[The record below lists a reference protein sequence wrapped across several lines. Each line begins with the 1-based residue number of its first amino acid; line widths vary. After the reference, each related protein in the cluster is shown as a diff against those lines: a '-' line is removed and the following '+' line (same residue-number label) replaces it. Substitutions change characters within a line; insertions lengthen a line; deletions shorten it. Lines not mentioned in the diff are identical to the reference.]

1 MRTFW
6 IIMLVLVAAGLVYA
20 FRPSGGTT
28 APAPQP
34 EARALPPIDVNAPP
48 VPSAAPVPVA
58 STPGIPVA
66 KPQADPAPSTPAG
79 ATDVVQSVTPGPE
92 VKSNAPVAAPATVSA
107 PPAVPAPTKVETPK
121 VVEAPKVEAAKV
133 EVLKAEAPKVEA
145 TKVEAPRVEAA
156 KVEEPK
162 PVQAEPYKKPVELT
176 GEIAPPPTYEDF
188 LKQMA
193 AQDAAND
200 AKAKEIAAAEKSNTA
215 SGQSGAATEPAK
227 AVVAAPAG
235 LKIEPQADGSVLVE
249 GRYKMSGEGTRE
261 KPYVIAWDHL
271 ASAQDDY
278 APKDGKTEIPPR
290 IKMLDGKWVRVTG
303 YVAFPLMV
311 QSADELLS
319 MMNQWDGCC
328 IGIPP
333 TPYDAVEVRL
343 VTPVSGRDRLTNF
356 GVVQGKFRVEPHTV
370 GGWLVGL
377 YLMDSATLEP
387 KGFGGFAP

>member
-20 FRPSGGTT
+20 FRPSGG
-28 APAPQP
+28 ASVPVEQPA
-34 EARALPPIDVNAPP
+34 ARSLPPIDVNAPP
-48 VPSAAPVPVA
+48 VPSAAPAPVPPTPA
-58 STPGIPVA
+58 SPA
-66 KPQADPAPSTPAG
+66 LKPQADPAPNTPAG
-79 ATDVVQSVTPGPE
+79 ASDVVKIVTPGPE
-92 VKSNAPVAAPATVSA
+92 VKASVPAAPPATVTA
-107 PPAVPAPTKVETPK
+107 PPPAPA
-121 VVEAPKVEAAKV
+121 VVEAPKVPETP
-133 EVLKAEAPKVEA
+133 KAEAPKVDA
-145 TKVEAPRVEAA
+145 PTAEAP
-156 KVEEPK
+156 
-162 PVQAEPYKKPVELT
+162 AEPYKKPVELS
-176 GEIAPPPTYEDF
+176 GDIAPLPTYKEF
-188 LKQMA
+188 LKQME

-200 AKAKEIAAAEKSNTA
+200 AKAKELAAAEKSSTA
-215 SGQSGAATEPAK
+215 SGQSGSATEPAK
-227 AVVAAPAG
+227 AVVTAPAG

-278 APKDGKTEIPPR
+278 KPKDGQTDIPPR

-311 QSADELLS
+311 QAADELLS